1 MSILLWI
8 IIEIIKCLNFFCCL
22 PTVVKNSTLKGLS
35 ELLFSL
41 PFTTSRAEQIFS
53 QLKIIRTKLRSSLD
67 TSTLQDLENCV
78 EGPSLQNFDMNS
90 AIDVWWKQYDS

>member
-8 IIEIIKCLNFFCCL
+8 TIEIMFLIFFL
-22 PTVVKNSTLKGLS
+22 LFTNGHQEFNLKGLS
-35 ELLFSL
+35 ELFFSL
-41 PFTTSRAEQIFS
+41 PVTTSRAEQIFS
-53 QLKIIRTKLRSSLD
+53 QLNIIRTKLRSILD

-78 EGPSLQNFDMNS
+78 ESPSLQNFDVNS